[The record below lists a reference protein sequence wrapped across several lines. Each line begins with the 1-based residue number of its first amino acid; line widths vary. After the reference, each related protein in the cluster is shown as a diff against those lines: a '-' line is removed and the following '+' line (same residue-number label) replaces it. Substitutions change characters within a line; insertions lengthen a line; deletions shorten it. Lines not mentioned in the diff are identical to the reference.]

1 MQLYI
6 SESTRPE
13 DVKNFFSSCYPFLK
27 IELYKMEKD
36 TNVGRGKKHSPVMD
50 KFVDLPGEGV
60 VDIHSDITVA
70 ELGSSFAGFGL
81 RTEVFRK
88 SGNVWVATLLTDSWT
103 LQQQN
108 NAGEEITNNT

>member
-27 IELYKMEKD
+27 IELYPIGKD
-36 TNVGRGKKHSPVMD
+36 GSGSVKKHSPVMD
-50 KFVDLPGEGV
+50 KFINLPGEGV
-60 VDIHSDITVA
+60 VDIHNDITVA
-70 ELGSSFAGFGL
+70 ELGNSFAGFGL

-108 NAGEEITNNT
+108 NAGEEITNNTG

>member
-6 SESTRPE
+6 SEGTRPE

-27 IELYKMEKD
+27 IELYKIGNE
-36 TNVGRGKKHSPVMD
+36 NNPGRFKKLSPVTD
-50 KFVDLPGEGV
+50 KFVDLPGEGI

-70 ELGSSFAGFGL
+70 ELGNSFASLGL

>member
-6 SESTRPE
+6 SEGTRPE

-27 IELYKMEKD
+27 IELYKIEKD
-36 TNVGRGKKHSPVMD
+36 SNSNQGKKHNPVID
-50 KFVDLPGEGV
+50 KFVNLPGEGV

-70 ELGSSFAGFGL
+70 ELGNSFASFGL

-108 NAGEEITNNT
+108 SAGEEITNNT

>member
-27 IELYKMEKD
+27 IELYKMGENN
-36 TNVGRGKKHSPVMD
+36 TTAPGKKHCPVKD
-50 KFVDLPGEGV
+50 KFMDLPGEGV

-70 ELGSSFAGFGL
+70 ELGNSFACFGL

-88 SGNVWVATLLTDSWT
+88 SGNVWVATLLTDNWT

-108 NAGEEITNNT
+108 NAGEEITNNP

>member
-1 MQLYI
+1 MG
-6 SESTRPE
+6 
-13 DVKNFFSSCYPFLK
+13 
-27 IELYKMEKD
+27 KD
-36 TNVGRGKKHSPVMD
+36 NNVSAGKKHSPVIE

-70 ELGSSFAGFGL
+70 ELGNSFAGFGL

-88 SGNVWVATLLTDSWT
+88 SGNVWVATLLTNSWT

>member
-6 SESTRPE
+6 SEGTRPE
-13 DVKNFFSSCYPFLK
+13 DVKNYFSSCYPFLK
-27 IELYKMEKD
+27 IELYKIGND
-36 TNVGRGKKHSPVMD
+36 NNPGQGKKLNPVKD
-50 KFVDLPGEGV
+50 KFVDLPGEGII
-60 VDIHSDITVA
+60 DIHSDITVA
-70 ELGSSFAGFGL
+70 ELGNSFASFGL